1 MNSESELPPPRTG
14 LFYKRDTSSDE
25 STASVLVPGSPSE
38 QPHRRRSHHH
48 EHVDSS
54 WRATHQTKPYGQ
66 VLGHPGVD
74 ASGDY
79 RSENDSST
87 SSSPLRIAPGHYIS
101 FFSYRISFPFLK
113 FAPMS
118 FPQFPL
124 PSIFTT
130 VMIILALVWI
140 AILTIGLV
148 EVGNYLWR
156 RRYTARLA
164 AESERLANEESS
176 SSRECLKEPFQ
187 VLVVPRAPW
196 RTESRRNETSE
207 LLSST
212 LDDDSDIEMDDYR
225 MPLP

>member
-1 MNSESELPPPRTG
+1 
-14 LFYKRDTSSDE
+14 
-25 STASVLVPGSPSE
+25 
-38 QPHRRRSHHH
+38 
-48 EHVDSS
+48 
-54 WRATHQTKPYGQ
+54 
-66 VLGHPGVD
+66 
-74 ASGDY
+74 
-79 RSENDSST
+79 
-87 SSSPLRIAPGHYIS
+87 
-101 FFSYRISFPFLK
+101 
-113 FAPMS
+113 MS

-130 VMIILALVWI
+130 VMIILALVWV

-156 RRYTARLA
+156 RRYNARLA

-196 RTESRRNETSE
+196 RTESRRNEASE